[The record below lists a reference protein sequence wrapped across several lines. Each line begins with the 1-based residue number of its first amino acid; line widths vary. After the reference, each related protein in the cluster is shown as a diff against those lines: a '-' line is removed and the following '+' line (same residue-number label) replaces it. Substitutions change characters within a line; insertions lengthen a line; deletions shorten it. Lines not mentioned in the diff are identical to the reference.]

1 MTYHRSPLTRRAA
14 LVTGVAALAMPMVLR
29 AGTQRLT
36 RLVLQTPG
44 SGPGILLAH
53 ARAIGAFDSFADTVD
68 LPIWSGF
75 DQMRAGFV
83 SGKVPVTV
91 MPTQGAASLYN
102 RGFGL
107 RMIATLTDGHCGLVA
122 RDIAGCDIADLRGK
136 RVALSGINGFTGHMM
151 RLGLRAAGVGPDALE
166 LLPAATHMEAGQ
178 LLLAGR
184 ADAALIAEPAA
195 TAVLRRARA
204 TGSNGQGL
212 HRGVQMK
219 EVLGR
224 ITGLRPVLPQACLA
238 IRSDHAADHPWL
250 AGALNDALA
259 RATASLNADP
269 GAAAAHAG
277 AFLDRAPGLL
287 EEAIPFASISV
298 RAASQARPEVE
309 ALYNALL
316 AADPG
321 IIGGRL
327 PDDALYAL

>member
-1 MTYHRSPLTRRAA
+1 MTHQRLPFTRRAA
-14 LVTGVAALAMPMVLR
+14 LVMGVAALATPAVLR
-29 AGTQRLT
+29 ANTPRLT

-53 ARAIGAFDSFADTVD
+53 ARAIGAFDGIADAVD

-75 DQMRAGFV
+75 DEMRAGFV

-102 RGFGL
+102 RGLDL

-122 RDIAGCDIADLRGK
+122 RDIAGCDIADLRGR

-151 RLGLRAAGVGPDALE
+151 RLGLGAADIGADAPD

-195 TAVLRRARA
+195 TAVLRRARDD
-204 TGSNGQGL
+204 GQAL

-238 IRSDHAADHPWL
+238 IRSDHAAEHPWL
-250 AGALNDALA
+250 AGALHDALV
-259 RATASLNADP
+259 RAAVSLNADP
-269 GAAAAHAG
+269 SAAAGHAG
-277 AFLDRAPGLL
+277 AFLDRAPALL

-298 RAASQARPEVE
+298 RAASRARPEIE
-309 ALYNALL
+309 ALYHALL

-321 IIGGRL
+321 ILGGRL
-327 PDDALYAL
+327 PDDDLYAL